1 MLGLS
6 MNYLK
11 KYTKPKEDIGTQA
24 VPQTKNVMSF
34 TGNDLTPIII
44 KNNEILVKK
53 SKN

>member
-11 KYTKPKEDIGTQA
+11 KYLKPKGEVGTQA
-24 VPQTKNVMSF
+24 VPVTKNVMCF
-34 TGNDLTPIII
+34 TGNDLTPLIV
-44 KNNEILVKK
+44 KNNELLVKK